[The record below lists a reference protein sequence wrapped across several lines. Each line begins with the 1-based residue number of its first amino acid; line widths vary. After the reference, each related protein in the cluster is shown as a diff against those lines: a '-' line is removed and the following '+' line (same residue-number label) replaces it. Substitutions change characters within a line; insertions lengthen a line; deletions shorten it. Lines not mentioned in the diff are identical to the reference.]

1 MKATDKTNEMTEAKQ
16 FAADLRRNLF
26 LAAIAHY
33 NLTDFLQSS
42 VVALPKMKGV
52 KQGIKNVIR
61 EIDFM
66 QKQIM
71 LTTIPETWDAIK
83 ADLNSEYMHDLNLH
97 IDCVMDVKNL
107 AQITDI
113 LNEHKIAEHEL
124 TN

>member
-1 MKATDKTNEMTEAKQ
+1 MTEAKQ
-16 FAADLRRNLF
+16 FAQDLRRNLF
-26 LAAIAHY
+26 LVAIAHY

-42 VVALPKMKGV
+42 PMSLPKMKGV
-52 KQGIKNVIR
+52 KQGVKNVIR

-71 LTTIPETWDAIK
+71 LTTTPETWDAIK

-107 AQITDI
+107 AEITDI